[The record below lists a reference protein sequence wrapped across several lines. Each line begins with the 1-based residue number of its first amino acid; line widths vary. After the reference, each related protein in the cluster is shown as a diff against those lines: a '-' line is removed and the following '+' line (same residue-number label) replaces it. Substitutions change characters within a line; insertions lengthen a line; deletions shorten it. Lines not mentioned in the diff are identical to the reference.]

1 MSVYRDDHYYM
12 IQSQR
17 SQIFSEKVSLEKAY
31 QTLLEEHR
39 TLQTNYDDVL
49 SDREETHAQLRELK
63 REIDIR
69 QNEKSDVILRGEI
82 ERLRMDL

>member
-1 MSVYRDDHYYM
+1 M

-31 QTLLEEHR
+31 QTLLAEHR
-39 TLQTNYDDVL
+39 TLQTNHDDVL
-49 SDREETHAQLRELK
+49 SDREEVHAQLRELK
-63 REIDIR
+63 REIDVR